1 MAHDGRITN
10 FQWRTNRIHGEEG
23 RSVFSS
29 SGTKRSSIHLTCILD
44 STCVSFTCVF
54 ATTTAFSRT
63 MRGYFPSPLACRPS
77 TIPSRVSEF
86 RAFHR
91 PRLQDHLSCHTHVA
105 TIHPRSMRIRSS
117 SQRSRT
123 TPSSTI
129 RREETLFFHGWGCD
143 VTTQDGGGTSS
154 TRLGFVSSCLF
165 FFGFD
170 WLCCTSHASCLH
182 VALDPREAS
191 FRNEGWP
198 RGPCVAMPCAP
209 VRWSVRAGA

>member
-23 RSVFSS
+23 QSVFSF
-29 SGTKRSSIHLTCILD
+29 SGTKRSSIHLTCILG
-44 STCVSFTCVF
+44 STCVSLPCVS

-63 MRGYFPSPLACRPS
+63 MRGYFPSPVACRPS

-91 PRLQDHLSCHTHVA
+91 PRLQDRLSCHTHVA
-105 TIHPRSMRIRSS
+105 TILPRKMRIRSS
-117 SQRSRT
+117 SRRSRT
-123 TPSSTI
+123 TPSHTI

-143 VTTQDGGGTSS
+143 VTTRRGGGTWRTILGIIWTYFFLIRLFCS
-154 TRLGFVSSCLF
+154 TSHSSCLH
-165 FFGFD
+165 
-170 WLCCTSHASCLH
+170 L
-182 VALDPREAS
+182 ALDRREAS

-198 RGPCVAMPCAP
+198 RGPCVAMPCVP
-209 VRWSVRAGA
+209 VRWLVRAGA